1 MDGMLKE
8 LVGMIVA
15 DSAYDALNEFLNTFE
30 EQLDNE
36 DHTVEVSQLKKGDQ
50 ICVIKF
56 ETEKAA
62 MALVHKDGKYAID
75 VDSRDPNSGL
85 VPITKEHFDKLMDR
99 SNIIKNKY
107 SKNNVI
113 VTSDLEDTYAG
124 GERIPDATQEQE
136 DAMLD
141 TCLKVI
147 DTLDGREQHYN
158 NLSHKSFGHVTIVE
172 ADDDFLLALTCKGDS
187 VYVNTNPDDLP
198 CRYSPS
204 VSEAMRMAFKM
215 VNEKLPNS
223 LPAHMKMLLP
233 LVSARFNSMTNEEK
247 RKAIE
252 QLRNRKR

>member
-1 MDGMLKE
+1 MDDMLKE

-15 DSAYDALNEFLNTFE
+15 DSAYDTLNEFLKDFE
-30 EQLDNE
+30 RKVDDE
-36 DHTVEVSQLKKGDQ
+36 DPTVEISQLKKGDQ
-50 ICVIKF
+50 ILVIKF
-56 ETEKAA
+56 ETEKTA
-62 MALVHKDGKYAID
+62 MALVYKDGKYAID
-75 VDSRDPNSGL
+75 IDSRDPNSGL
-85 VPITKEHFDKLMDR
+85 VAITKEHFDKLMDR

-107 SKNNVI
+107 SRNNVI

-147 DTLDGREQHYN
+147 DTLDGKEQHYH
-158 NLSHKSFGHVTIVE
+158 NLSHKSFGHVTIVQK
-172 ADDDFLLALTCKGDS
+172 DDDFLLALTCKGDS
-187 VYVNTNPDDLP
+187 VYGNTDPEELP
-198 CRYSPS
+198 CRYSPP

-233 LVSARFNSMTNEEK
+233 LVSARFNNMTNEEK

-252 QLRNRKR
+252 QLRNHKR

>member
-1 MDGMLKE
+1 MDDSLKE

-15 DSAYDALNEFLNTFE
+15 DSAYDTLNEFLDTFE
-30 EQLDNE
+30 KKVDDE
-36 DHTVEVSQLKKGDQ
+36 DPTVEISQLKKGDQ
-50 ICVIKF
+50 LCVIKF
-56 ETEKAA
+56 ETEKSA
-62 MALVHKDGKYAID
+62 MALVYKEGKYAID
-75 VDSRDPNSGL
+75 IDSRDPDSGL
-85 VPITKEHFDKLMDR
+85 VPITKEHFDKLMAHID
-99 SNIIKNKY
+99 IIKDKY

-113 VTSDLEDTYAG
+113 ATSNLEDTYAG

-147 DTLDGREQHYN
+147 DTLDDKERHYN
-158 NLSHKSFGHVTIVE
+158 DLSHKSFGHVTIVQE
-172 ADDDFLLALTCKGDS
+172 GDDFLLALTCKGDS
-187 VYVNTNPDDLP
+187 VYGNTNPEDLP
-198 CRYSPS
+198 CRYSPP

-233 LVSARFNSMTNEEK
+233 LVSARFNNMTNEEK

-252 QLRNRKR
+252 QLRKHKR